1 MQKFNEINQTLEDSK
16 FPEFLGSLL
25 NWSFVST
32 PYPCVP
38 GGALHSQTTRAEEE
52 GGGAHMSVFIGIS

>member
-25 NWSFVST
+25 NWSFVSS
-32 PYPCVP
+32 PHPCVP
-38 GGALHSQTTRAEEE
+38 GGAPAQSTTRAEEE
-52 GGGAHMSVFIGIS
+52 GGGAHVSVFTGIS